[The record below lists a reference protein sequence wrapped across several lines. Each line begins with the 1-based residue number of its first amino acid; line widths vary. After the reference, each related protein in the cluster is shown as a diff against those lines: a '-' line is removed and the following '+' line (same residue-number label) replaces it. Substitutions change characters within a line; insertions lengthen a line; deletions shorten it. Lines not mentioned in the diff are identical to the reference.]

1 MHASQDVQVYSNIH
15 VFKQLEVMY
24 LDGIGFIA
32 PLWLVGIRS
41 EFSQGCLPND
51 LKDYSHK
58 FYYL

>member
-1 MHASQDVQVYSNIH
+1 MYSNIH